1 MDRPR
6 KVLWL
11 IKGLGRGGAESLLAL
26 SLPHLDRDAFQY
38 EAAYLLPWKKDL
50 LPDFER
56 AGVPVHCLESRRRL
70 DPGLVLRLARLLKR
84 RQVDLLHVH
93 SPYAALFGRV
103 AARLARVPAVV
114 YTEHNVLTSYHPATR
129 LLHRL
134 TSRLDTCTIA
144 VSQEVQRS
152 VLNGAQRRRKPV
164 QVIYGG
170 VEVAAIEE
178 KAGRGEEYRDRLGI
192 PQGHLVVGSVA
203 HLRPQKGH
211 GYLLEA
217 VRQVLLE
224 RPATTF
230 IVIGREKVPGYQQSL
245 EARARELGIGERVRF
260 LGFQPDPLPI
270 VACFNVFALSSL
282 YEGLPLA
289 LLEAMALGK
298 PPVVTAVGGVPEVVQ
313 DGVNG
318 LLVPPRDP
326 SALAHKLL
334 RLLNDPALRHKLAIN
349 ARRTV
354 EQHFT
359 IGRMVREVEAVYKG
373 LFSGEEA
380 VTGPLPATRRKVH

>member
-1 MDRPR
+1 MDRQR

-26 SLPHLDRDAFQY
+26 SLPHLDRGAFQY

-70 DPGLVLRLARLLKR
+70 DLGLVLRLARLLKR
-84 RQVDLLHVH
+84 RQVDVLHVH

-129 LLHRL
+129 ILHRL

-152 VLNGAQRRRKPV
+152 VLDSAQGRRKPV

-170 VEVAAIEE
+170 VEVAAIEK
-178 KAGRGEEYRDRLGI
+178 KAEQGEEYRARLGI
-192 PQGHLVVGSVA
+192 PGDHLVVGNVA

-217 VRQVLLE
+217 ARQVLLE

-230 IVIGREKVPGYQQSL
+230 IVIGREKVPGYQKSL
-245 EARARELGIGERVRF
+245 EARARELGLGDRVRF

-270 VACFNVFALSSL
+270 VACFDVFALSSV

-289 LLEAMALGK
+289 LLEAMAMGK
-298 PPVVTAVGGVPEVVQ
+298 PSVVTAVGGVPEVVQ

-334 RLLNDPALRHKLAIN
+334 RLLGHPDLRQKLAVS

-354 EQHFT
+354 EQRFT
-359 IGRMVREVEAVYKG
+359 IARMVREVEALYRR
-373 LFSGEEA
+373 LLAGEE
-380 VTGPLPATRRKVH
+380 VVLGPLPATERGG